1 MIRIPLYF
9 YTTIGFILL
18 LVDKAMGLF
27 LRSLRAFADR
37 RLWLA
42 LLGWTAPI
50 FRRGRELA
58 SKGVVF
64 FFRGPLLVQLSA

>member
-27 LRSLRAFADR
+27 LRSLRAVADR
-37 RLWLA
+37 RPCLA
-42 LLGWTAPI
+42 LLDWAAPI

-58 SKGVVF
+58 SKGIGF
-64 FFRGPLLVQLSA
+64 FFRGPLLVRLSV